1 MKYRQTDKIFLLT
14 VFILLVVG
22 LFILVS
28 ASMGLLIREQGASFS
43 KIVLKQIGLGLVEG
57 VILMLVISKINYKF
71 WKKIAL
77 PLFLFCFFL
86 TFLVFVPH
94 IGFEHGGAQRWISVG
109 PFTFQPSEFLKFA
122 FIVYLASWM
131 AGRKNDIKSF
141 KSGFLPFL
149 IMIAFVAMILI
160 KEPDI
165 GTLGVIAIASAF
177 MFLIGGGKY
186 NQLALMIFLGL
197 ALLFVLIT
205 LKPYAMSRITVF
217 MNPDFDPQGIGYQ
230 SKQSLIAIG
239 SGGLFGRGLGMSI
252 QKFDYLPQPVGDSI
266 FAVFA
271 EEFGFIGGIILIGLY
286 LFFLYRGFKI
296 ALNANDAFARL
307 LGSGLVAIIVIQ
319 SFINIGSMTGIIP
332 LTGLPLIFIS
342 QGGTALVVALASCGV
357 LLNISKKS

>member
-14 VFILLVVG
+14 VFILLVAG

-28 ASMGLLIREQGASFS
+28 ASMGLLAREQGASFS

-94 IGFEHGGAQRWISVG
+94 IGFEHGGAQRWISIG

-217 MNPDFDPQGIGYQ
+217 INPDIDPQGIGYQ

-252 QKFDYLPQPVGDSI
+252 QKFSYLPEPVGDSI

-296 ALNANDAFARL
+296 ALNANDSFARL

-357 LLNISKKS
+357 LLNISKNS